1 MKKKR
6 ITRLLLVLI
15 VALQFVSCSSES
27 ESEYVKMNAESCD
40 CFTNDPSF
48 EYDRDTEKMKYN
60 GKVFSGIVCDQD
72 KYYIEEITQYADGKR
87 TIVSKFEMDKGID
100 PWLSE
105 YTEYKNDE
113 RIKEIRFD
121 WNGKIVGIREYSPS
135 TGKEIKESRYWI
147 NGELK
152 EIVEYDVEGER
163 LRNEFYYYNGNI
175 KSKWDAKTDEYIKY
189 TSDGEKYE
197 NNDDLEIPQETEEN

>member
-6 ITRLLLVLI
+6 ITRSLLV
-15 VALQFVSCSSES
+15 VFFALQLVSCSSE
-27 ESEYVKMNAESCD
+27 YVKMDADSCD
-40 CFTNDPSF
+40 CFQSDPGL
-48 EYDRDTEKMKYN
+48 EIDYETEKMKYN
-60 GKVFSGIVCDQD
+60 GEIFSGIVCEEDR
-72 KYYIEEITQYADGKR
+72 YSIEEITQYEEGKR
-87 TIVSKFEMDKGID
+87 TIVSEFEIDKGID

-121 WNGKIVGIREYSPS
+121 WNGQIGEMTEYSPI
-135 TGKEIKESRYWI
+135 TGNKIKESRYWI

-175 KSKWDAKTDEYIKY
+175 KKKWDAKTDEYIKY
-189 TSDGEKYE
+189 TIDGEKYE
-197 NNDDLEIPQETEEN
+197 NNDDLEIPQEMEEN

>member
-6 ITRLLLVLI
+6 IIRSLLV
-15 VALQFVSCSSES
+15 VFFALQLVSCSSE
-27 ESEYVKMNAESCD
+27 YVKMDAESCD
-40 CFTNDPSF
+40 CFQSDPVL
-48 EYDRDTEKMKYN
+48 EYDYETKKMKYN
-60 GKVFSGIVCDQD
+60 GEIFSGIVCEEDR
-72 KYYIEEITQYADGKR
+72 YFIEEITQYEEGKR
-87 TIVSKFEMDKGID
+87 TIVSVFEIDKGID

-113 RIKEIRFD
+113 RIKEIQFD
-121 WNGKIVGIREYSPS
+121 WNGQIGEMTEYSPN
-135 TGKEIKESRYWI
+135 TGNKIKESRYWI

-189 TSDGEKYE
+189 TSDGQKYE